1 MWKLKVL
8 INPDTGKVLCSK
20 CSYYHKKMKSAVEFT
35 CSNKYCQIT
44 KVGLMQKIPRTDITV
59 CRACYLFFLRTG
71 EARVAGR
78 KRLRRDGTVEKHHKK
93 EKQKRYYEFEVDSI
107 HLRGY
112 QRRVRDPES
121 VLGSPEAT
129 MNFSKLF
136 LMKAMLD
143 SQKLTKTEQRT
154 PLKSFRIVDILGLK
168 PTTSGAE
175 GSQGTSDAPEPTWTQ
190 VDDEIQVMENP
201 DVQKSVTDSFQ
212 GTFGNIDQ
220 GMLES
225 AMKIVLA
232 NLDGAELQKLAE
244 MDEQQ
249 RIDNADDVCCNPLC
263 QVEIC
268 GKRGKHPKTL
278 EALCLPC
285 SDHLRKTNQWR
296 EPKKFGDK
304 IQLAPKP
311 SLACYKLRC
320 IKPLNQRNYINYS
333 LGKYVCW
340 DCHKRWD

>member
-35 CSNKYCQIT
+35 
-44 KVGLMQKIPRTDITV
+44 
-59 CRACYLFFLRTG
+59 ACYLFFLRTG

-121 VLGSPEAT
+121 VLGSPETT

-143 SQKLTKTEQRT
+143 SQKLTKTAPRT

-168 PTTSGAE
+168 PTASGAE
-175 GSQGTSDAPEPTWTQ
+175 ESQGTSDASDDASDAPDPVWAQ
-190 VDDEIQVMENP
+190 VDDEIQVLENP
-201 DVQKSVTDSFQ
+201 EVQNSVTDDFQ
-212 GTFGNIDQ
+212 SIYGSMDPK
-220 GMLES
+220 MVES
-225 AMKIVLA
+225 AMKIALA
-232 NLDGAELQKLAE
+232 SLDGAELQKLVE
-244 MDEQQ
+244 LDEQQ
-249 RIDNADDVCCNPLC
+249 RIDNADDV
-263 QVEIC
+263 
-268 GKRGKHPKTL
+268 
-278 EALCLPC
+278 PC

-296 EPKKFGDK
+296 DPEESGDK
-304 IQLAPKP
+304 NQPAPKT
-311 SLACYKLRC
+311 
-320 IKPLNQRNYINYS
+320 
-333 LGKYVCW
+333 
-340 DCHKRWD
+340 